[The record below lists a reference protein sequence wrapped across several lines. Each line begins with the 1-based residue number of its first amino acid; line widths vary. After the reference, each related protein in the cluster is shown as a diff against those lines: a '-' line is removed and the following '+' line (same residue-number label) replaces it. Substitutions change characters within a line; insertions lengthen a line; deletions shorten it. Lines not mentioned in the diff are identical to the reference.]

1 MHESELIKELE
12 QVLGREIKR
21 RKQHDARYGIY
32 KVAFKLA
39 IELLRML
46 IEKQKHKEQSAH
58 KTTDK

>member
-12 QVLGREIKR
+12 DVLEREIKR

-39 IELLRML
+39 IELLRVL
-46 IEKQKHKEQSAH
+46 IEKRKHKEQSENT
-58 KTTDK
+58 KSNK